1 MAWLTGYAAPVRNLL
16 AILVT
21 LVACKDHNVEQL
33 DAVKHDVCACKD
45 ASCADQAMT
54 RVPTASLRSTPR
66 TRALARDI
74 VDCRAKLEAA
84 ERPST
89 DPDAEGS
96 AQPPAEGSAPPPTGS
111 AAPATT
117 TAPAR

>member
-1 MAWLTGYAAPVRNLL
+1 MRNLL

-96 AQPPAEGSAPPPTGS
+96 APPPTGS